1 MWPRYLIVSC
11 IILFLAIVGVVL
23 NAFLPGRL
31 PTNVTTVF
39 LYAADIMAVNYLYRF
54 GRFAYTRWRNV
65 LFMLLALGFAGIL
78 FRLQHWPYANV
89 ILSLPNL
96 GIPVI
101 YTIWF
106 FGKKNQTTND
116 FLKLLWVILNFT
128 NTWLEQMHIFSTG
141 IYGTLVSTALLQ
153 FTYIQ
158 FWLILRKKL
167 AERTGDWDFDKG
179 IKA

>member
-1 MWPRYLIVSC
+1 
-11 IILFLAIVGVVL
+11 
-23 NAFLPGRL
+23 
-31 PTNVTTVF
+31 
-39 LYAADIMAVNYLYRF
+39 
-54 GRFAYTRWRNV
+54 
-65 LFMLLALGFAGIL
+65 MLLAVGFAGVL
-78 FRLQHWPYANV
+78 FRIQHWPYANV
-89 ILSLPNL
+89 LISLPNL

-106 FGKKNQTTND
+106 VGKKNQTTND
-116 FLKLLWVILNFT
+116 FLKLLWVTLNFT

-141 IYGTLVSTALLQ
+141 LYGNLVSTALLQ

-158 FWLILRKKL
+158 FWFILRKKL